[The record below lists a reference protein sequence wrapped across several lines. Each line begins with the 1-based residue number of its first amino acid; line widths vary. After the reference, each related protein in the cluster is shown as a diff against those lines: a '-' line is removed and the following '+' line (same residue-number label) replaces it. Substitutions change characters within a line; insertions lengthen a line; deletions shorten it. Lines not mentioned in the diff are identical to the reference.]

1 MNKRTI
7 FLADDHELVATGL
20 ASILKTIQSVDD
32 VKVFPNGKELF
43 KTCMHEKPSHIFLD
57 IEMPEWDGL
66 YTLKELKKSYP
77 SIPVL
82 MLSMLN
88 ERHIIEDCIDNGAL
102 AYLNKDS
109 TLSELEEAL
118 KSVENQVKFYSSEV
132 KKALDGKLAARS
144 TSNLELT
151 EPLTDRELEVLNYLC
166 DGLTSKEI
174 GEKLFLSSRTVE
186 THKNNIMQK
195 FGVNTTGK
203 LIMLAIKNRIVK

>member
-1 MNKRTI
+1 MSKKRI
-7 FLADDHELVATGL
+7 FLADDHELVAMGL
-20 ASILKTIQSVDD
+20 ASILKTIQTVDE
-32 VKVFPNGKELF
+32 VKIFPNGKELF
-43 KTCMHEKPSHIFLD
+43 KACMHEKPSHIFLD

-66 YTLKELKKSYP
+66 YTLKELKKAYP

-88 ERHIIEDCIDNGAL
+88 ERHIIEDCIDKGAL

-109 TLSELEEAL
+109 TMSELEEAL
-118 KSVENQVKFYSSEV
+118 SSVEQQVVFYSSEV
-132 KKALDGKLAARS
+132 KKALDGKLATRS
-144 TSNLELT
+144 TSNIELT